1 MKMKKLLA
9 TALVL
14 LMSMMACVLA
24 FAEGWDYTITETIDC
39 TGFTEDKTGSGW
51 EWDHTAKTLKITD
64 NLLIKITQKAGN
76 ENYGIKLPGGATLE
90 IQKNLLV
97 GFVAEGENFGTGYGV
112 YSEGEITINGTL
124 RTVREG
130 GDIFAVAAQKVT
142 LGKDA
147 QISAPSC
154 AGVVTPK
161 LVVDGNNTIIADHW
175 CIKNNNNVEITGSG
189 TLTLDCGDKP
199 VDCNGY
205 TVKDS
210 VKLKFIAS
218 PVPKERITNTI
229 PASLKSKIQ
238 VTHADDEGK
247 MAVSIGE
254 MNSDA
259 WAAAIEEALKDPFSG
274 EISSIGFNININK
287 AKLPT
292 GAVKWMHAN
301 GNIIS
306 DDQFSEMVLNS
317 NDDIWDKSSSDF
329 FGWNFT
335 LADVTEEGDN
345 YIVTP
350 AKYDDMYIYMA
361 WKDISGNVIRVEKL
375 NVVAT
380 TSAGQIK
387 VPKEQVARPVPVGN
401 GQLKFN
407 TNNALHIEESYD
419 ESAGLLKYAITDMD
433 AVKAESASKVLKVNT
448 EVSAPDGYDTLTI
461 VDSNG
466 QSPDILPATIS
477 VPYADNGELATN
489 EYPFKLIWKDSK
501 DSAKELTQILNIRIT
516 VKNATWMDEYWTPV
530 SEDQLTFIPNIAD
543 ITNNGMPLTL
553 EKGKGDSSKVT
564 RIHAE
569 FNKDLTLQNVLDLNQ
584 SYVEIKAPNGIVGY
598 RQNNS
603 GGNDPEGYVEYNNYT
618 ALSQD
623 NIIKA
628 AELNNSTTAQF
639 KFVPFSSF
647 VTPEGI
653 TVYYAPK
660 QGYVRLIDWYDKEEN
675 IVERQYLY
683 FLMEQANFTVET
695 STVATVSGT
704 PSQPT
709 LKDGTASEKDW
720 ALVCQ
725 KNPQVGTNAFYVE
738 LKVVDGNGKET
749 KEIKEHFEKNGSK
762 AEIFLPFF
770 DYGINPEDAK
780 NGRLKFTLTHYKDG
794 IDKAGTEIKY
804 RLDESGT
811 GIWFSTDSFSPFT
824 VKWETV
830 SGGEKPSGSGSGS
843 GSGSSVWYRGGN
855 SLGASIPFDP
865 TEVLIDGV
873 SVPFTVDGNTIT
885 IPSLTDG
892 PHNVKV
898 IWRGG
903 SYSFNITASGTGKSI
918 VALPQTGDSS
928 MGPYVGLCMLVFM
941 GMLAGGAVLN
951 RKKAK

>member
-14 LMSMMACVLA
+14 LMSMMACVPA
-24 FAEGWDYTITETIDC
+24 FAEGWDYTITATIDC
-39 TGFTEDKTGSGW
+39 TVFTKNETGNGW
-51 EWDHTAKTLKITD
+51 SWDSAKQTLTITH
-64 NLLIKITQKAGN
+64 NLLIKITQVKGDTT
-76 ENYGIKLPGGATLE
+76 YGIKLPGGATLE

-112 YSEGEITINGTL
+112 YSSDAITINGTL

-161 LVVDGNNTIIADHW
+161 LFVNGNNTIIADHS
-175 CIKNNNNVEITGSG
+175 CIKDNNNVEITGSG

-199 VDCNGY
+199 VDCKSY
-205 TVKDS
+205 TVDPG

-229 PASLKSKIQ
+229 PASLNSKIQ

-247 MAVSIGE
+247 MTVSIGE
-254 MNSDA
+254 MNSNA
-259 WAAAIEEALKDPFSG
+259 WATAIEEALKDSFSG
-274 EISSIGFNININK
+274 EISSIGFNINK

-292 GAVKWMHAN
+292 GAAQWMHAK

-317 NDDIWDKSSSDF
+317 NDNIWDKSFSDF

-375 NVVAT
+375 NVVVT
-380 TSAGQIK
+380 NSVDQIT
-387 VPKEQVARPVPVGN
+387 VPKANVARPVPVGN

-407 TNNALHIEESYD
+407 TNNASHIEKSYD

-433 AVKAESASKVLKVNT
+433 DVKAASASEELKVNT

-461 VDSNG
+461 VYSNG
-466 QSPDILPATIS
+466 STQSPDSLPATIS

-530 SEDQLTFIPNIAD
+530 SEDQLAFIPNIAD
-543 ITNNGMPLTL
+543 IKNNGMPLTL

-584 SYVEIKAPNGIVGY
+584 SYVEIKAPNGKNIVGY

-618 ALSQD
+618 ASSQD

-639 KFVPFSSF
+639 NFVPFSSF

-660 QGYVRLIDWYDKEEN
+660 QGYVRLIDWYDEKGN

-683 FLMEQANFTVET
+683 FLMEQADFTVET

-738 LKVVDGNGKET
+738 LKVVDGNGEET

-804 RLDESGT
+804 RIDESGT

-843 GSGSSVWYRGGN
+843 GSSVWYRGGN
-855 SLGASIPFDP
+855 SLGASIPSGP

-892 PHNVKV
+892 PHNVTV

-903 SYSFNITASGTGKSI
+903 SYSFNITASGTVKSV
-918 VALPQTGDSS
+918 VALPKTGDSS
-928 MGPYVGLCMLVFM
+928 TGPYVGLCMLVFM

>member
-9 TALVL
+9 TALIL
-14 LMSMMACVLA
+14 LMSMMACVPA

-64 NLLIKITQKAGN
+64 NLLIKITPKAGN
-76 ENYGIKLPGGATLE
+76 ENYGIKLPAGATLD

-97 GFVAEGENFGTGYGV
+97 GFVAVGENFGTGYGV
-112 YSEGEITINGTL
+112 YSSDAITINGTL

-154 AGVVTPK
+154 AGVVTPE
-161 LVVDGNNTIIADHW
+161 LVVDGNNTIIADYS
-175 CIKNNNNVEITGSG
+175 CIKNNNDNVEITGSG

-218 PVPKERITNTI
+218 PVPEERITYTI
-229 PASLKSKIQ
+229 PASLNSKIQ

-247 MAVSIGE
+247 MTVSIGE
-254 MNSDA
+254 MNSNA
-259 WAAAIEEALKDPFSG
+259 WATAIEEALKDSFSG
-274 EISSIGFNININK
+274 EISSIGFNINK

-292 GAVKWMHAN
+292 GAAQWMHAK

-306 DDQFSEMVLNS
+306 DDQFSEMVLTS
-317 NDDIWDKSSSDF
+317 DGWDESSSDF

-350 AKYDDMYIYMA
+350 AKYDDEYIYMA
-361 WKDISGNVIRVEKL
+361 WKDSSGNVIRMEKL
-375 NVVAT
+375 NVVVT
-380 TSAGQIK
+380 NSVDQIT
-387 VPKEQVARPVPVGN
+387 VPKENVARPVAVGN

-407 TNNALHIEESYD
+407 TNSASHIEASYD
-419 ESAGLLKYAITDMD
+419 ENAGLLKYAITDMD

-466 QSPDILPATIS
+466 STQSPDILPATIS

-516 VKNATWMDEYWTPV
+516 VKNATWMDEHWTPV
-530 SEDQLTFIPNIAD
+530 SEDQLAFIPNIAD
-543 ITNNGMPLTL
+543 IKNNGMPLTL
-553 EKGKGDSSKVT
+553 EKGKGDSKVT
-564 RIHAE
+564 CIHAG
-569 FNKDLTLQNVLDLNQ
+569 FNKGLTLQNVLDLNQ
-584 SYVEIKAPNGIVGY
+584 SYVEIKAPDGKNIVGY

-618 ALSQD
+618 ASSQD

-683 FLMEQANFTVET
+683 FLMEQADFTVNT
-695 STVATVSGT
+695 KAVAEVNET

-709 LKDGTASEKDW
+709 LRDDTASGTGWEL
-720 ALVCQ
+720 ACQ
-725 KNPQVGTNAFYVE
+725 KNPQEGTNAFYVE
-738 LKVVDGNGKET
+738 LKVVDANGEET
-749 KEIKEHFEKNGSK
+749 REIKEHFEKNGSK

-843 GSGSSVWYRGGN
+843 GSSVWYRGGN
-855 SLGASIPFDP
+855 SLGASIPSDP

-918 VALPQTGDSS
+918 VALPKTGDSS

>member
-9 TALVL
+9 TALIL
-14 LMSMMACVLA
+14 LMSMMACVPA

-64 NLLIKITQKAGN
+64 NLLIKITPKAGN
-76 ENYGIKLPGGATLE
+76 ENYGIKLPAGATLD

-97 GFVAEGENFGTGYGV
+97 GFVAVGENFGTGYGV
-112 YSEGEITINGTL
+112 YSSDAITINGTL

-154 AGVVTPK
+154 AGVVTPE
-161 LVVDGNNTIIADHW
+161 LVVDGNNTIIADYS
-175 CIKNNNNVEITGSG
+175 CIKNNNDNVEITGSG

-218 PVPKERITNTI
+218 PVPEERITYTI
-229 PASLKSKIQ
+229 PASLNSKIQ

-247 MAVSIGE
+247 MTVSIGE
-254 MNSDA
+254 MNSNA
-259 WAAAIEEALKDPFSG
+259 WATAIEEALKDSFSG
-274 EISSIGFNININK
+274 EISSIGFNINK
-287 AKLPT
+287 AKLPN
-292 GAVKWMHAN
+292 GAAQWMHAK

-306 DDQFSEMVLNS
+306 DDQFSEMVLTS
-317 NDDIWDKSSSDF
+317 DGWDESSSDF

-350 AKYDDMYIYMA
+350 AKYDDEYIYMA
-361 WKDISGNVIRVEKL
+361 WKDSSGNVIRMEKL
-375 NVVAT
+375 NVVVT
-380 TSAGQIK
+380 NSVDQIT
-387 VPKEQVARPVPVGN
+387 VPKENVARPVPVGN

-407 TNNALHIEESYD
+407 TNSASHIEASYD
-419 ESAGLLKYAITDMD
+419 ENAGLLKYAITDMD

-466 QSPDILPATIS
+466 STQSPDILPATIS

-516 VKNATWMDEYWTPV
+516 VKNATWMDEHWTPV
-530 SEDQLTFIPNIAD
+530 SEDQLAFIPTIAD
-543 ITNNGMPLTL
+543 IKNNGMPLTL
-553 EKGKGDSSKVT
+553 EKGKGDSKVT
-564 RIHAE
+564 CIHAG
-569 FNKDLTLQNVLDLNQ
+569 FNKGLTLQNVLDLNQ
-584 SYVEIKAPNGIVGY
+584 SYVEIKAPDGKNIVGY

-618 ALSQD
+618 ASSQD

-683 FLMEQANFTVET
+683 FLMEQADFTVNT
-695 STVATVSGT
+695 KAVAEVNET

-709 LKDGTASEKDW
+709 LRDDTASGTGWEL
-720 ALVCQ
+720 ACQ
-725 KNPQVGTNAFYVE
+725 KNPQEGTNAFYVE
-738 LKVVDGNGKET
+738 LKVVDANGEET
-749 KEIKEHFEKNGSK
+749 REIKEHFEKNGSK

-843 GSGSSVWYRGGN
+843 GSSVWYRGGN
-855 SLGASIPFDP
+855 SLGASIPSDP

-918 VALPQTGDSS
+918 VALPKTGDSS

>member
-9 TALVL
+9 TALIL
-14 LMSMMACVLA
+14 LISMMACVPA
-24 FAEGWDYTITETIDC
+24 FAEEWDYTITATIDC
-39 TGFTEDKTGSGW
+39 TVFTKNETGNGW
-51 EWDHTAKTLKITD
+51 SWDSAKQTLTITH
-64 NLLIKITQKAGN
+64 NLLIKITQVKGDTT
-76 ENYGIKLPGGATLE
+76 YGIKLPGGATLD

-97 GFVAEGENFGTGYGV
+97 GFVAVGKNFGTGYGV
-112 YSEGEITINGTL
+112 YSSDAITINGTL

-154 AGVVTPK
+154 AGVVTPE
-161 LVVDGNNTIIADHW
+161 LVVDGNNTIIADYS
-175 CIKNNNNVEITGSG
+175 CIKNNNVEITGSG
-189 TLTLDCGDKP
+189 TLTLGCGDKP
-199 VDCNGY
+199 IDCNGY
-205 TVKDS
+205 TVGDS

-218 PVPKERITNTI
+218 PVPKERITYTI
-229 PASLKSKIQ
+229 PDSLNSNIQ

-247 MAVSIGE
+247 MTVSIGE
-254 MNSDA
+254 MSSNA
-259 WAAAIEEALKDPFSG
+259 WAAAIEEALKDSFSG
-274 EISSIGFNININK
+274 EISSIRFNINK

-292 GAVKWMHAN
+292 GAAKWMHVN
-301 GNIIS
+301 GNIFS

-350 AKYDDMYIYMA
+350 AKYDDEYIYMA

-375 NVVAT
+375 NVMVT
-380 TSAGQIK
+380 NSVNQIT
-387 VPKEQVARPVPVGN
+387 VPKANVARPVPVGN

-407 TNNALHIEESYD
+407 TNKASHIEESYD
-419 ESAGLLKYAITDMD
+419 ENAGLLKYAITDMD

-530 SEDQLTFIPNIAD
+530 SEDQLAFIPNIAD

-584 SYVEIKAPNGIVGY
+584 SYVEIKAPNGKNIVGY

-618 ALSQD
+618 ASSQD

-660 QGYVRLIDWYDKEEN
+660 QGYVRLIDWYDEGGK

-683 FLMEQANFTVET
+683 FLMEQADFTVNTE
-695 STVATVSGT
+695 TVAEVNET

-709 LKDGTASEKDW
+709 LKDGTASEKEW

-725 KNPQVGTNAFYVE
+725 KNPQEGTNAFYVE
-738 LKVVDGNGKET
+738 LKVVDKNGE
-749 KEIKEHFEKNGSK
+749 ESEVIKQHFEKNGSK

-843 GSGSSVWYRGGN
+843 SVWYRGGN
-855 SLGASIPFDP
+855 SLGASIPSDP

-892 PHNVKV
+892 PHNVQV

-918 VALPQTGDSS
+918 VALPKTGDSS

>member
-14 LMSMMACVLA
+14 LMSMMACVPA
-24 FAEGWDYTITETIDC
+24 FAAMHTGTIDC
-39 TGFTEDKTGSGW
+39 TGGVDKKDTGW
-51 EWDHTAKTLKITD
+51 EWNEKNKTLTITD
-64 NLLIKITQKAGN
+64 DLLIGINRTSN
-76 ENYGIKLPGGATLE
+76 SERYYGIKLPKGATLN
-90 IQKNLLV
+90 IQKSLLIEFRAENLSQA
-97 GFVAEGENFGTGYGV
+97 GFGFAVYAEGDL
-112 YSEGEITINGTL
+112 TINGKL
-124 RTVREG
+124 DVRKVNG
-130 GDIFAVAAQKVT
+130 GDFYAVSSNGKVT
-142 LGKDA
+142 LNNA
-147 QISAPSC
+147 QINAAWGIGISTNNLEVQVDNNSVTSDFWALDRNGDIALTGDGSLVLT
-154 AGVVTPK
+154 AGETPIHC
-161 LVVDGNNTIIADHW
+161 D
-175 CIKNNNNVEITGSG
+175 S
-189 TLTLDCGDKP
+189 
-199 VDCNGY
+199 Y
-205 TVKDS
+205 TVGEG

-218 PVPKERITNTI
+218 PVPKERITYTI
-229 PASLKSKIQ
+229 PVSLNSNIQ

-247 MAVSIGE
+247 MTVSIGE
-254 MNSDA
+254 MNSNA
-259 WAAAIEEALKDPFSG
+259 WAAAIEEALKDSFSG
-274 EISSIGFNININK
+274 EISSIGFNINK

-292 GAVKWMHAN
+292 GAAKWMHTN

-306 DDQFSEMVLNS
+306 DDQFSGMVLNS
-317 NDDIWDKSSSDF
+317 DDDIWDESSSDF

-350 AKYDDMYIYMA
+350 AKYDDEYIYMA
-361 WKDISGNVIRVEKL
+361 WKDSSGNVIRVEKL

-387 VPKEQVARPVPVGN
+387 VPKEQVARPVPVEKR
-401 GQLKFN
+401 QLSFN
-407 TNNALHIEESYD
+407 TGTASYIEESYD
-419 ESAGLLKYAITDMD
+419 EAVGLLKYAITDMK
-433 AVKAESASKVLKVNT
+433 AVKTASACEVLQVNT
-448 EVSAPDGYDTLTI
+448 NVNAPDGYDTLTI
-461 VDSNG
+461 VYSNG
-466 QSPDILPATIS
+466 NKETPANLPATIS

-516 VKNATWMDEYWTPV
+516 VKNATWMDEHWTPV
-530 SEDQLTFIPNIAD
+530 SEDQLAFIPNIAD
-543 ITNNGMPLTL
+543 IKNNGMPLTL
-553 EKGKGDSSKVT
+553 EKGKGDSKVT
-564 RIHAE
+564 CIHAG
-569 FNKDLTLQNVLDLNQ
+569 FNKGLTLQNVLDLNQ
-584 SYVEIKAPNGIVGY
+584 SYVEIKAPDGKNIVGY

-618 ALSQD
+618 ASSQD

-660 QGYVRLIDWYDKEEN
+660 QGYVRLIDWYDEGGK

-683 FLMEQANFTVET
+683 FLMEQADFTVET

-738 LKVVDGNGKET
+738 LKVVGANGEET
-749 KEIKEHFEKNGSK
+749 REIKEHFEKNGSK

-811 GIWFSTDSFSPFT
+811 GIWFSTNSFSPFT

-843 GSGSSVWYRGGN
+843 GSSVWYRGGN
-855 SLGASIPFDP
+855 SLGASIPSDP

-918 VALPQTGDSS
+918 VALPKTGDSS

>member
-14 LMSMMACVLA
+14 LMSMMACVPA
-24 FAEGWDYTITETIDC
+24 FAEGWDYTITATIDC
-39 TGFTEDKTGSGW
+39 TVFTKNETGNGW
-51 EWDHTAKTLKITD
+51 RWDSAKQTLTITH
-64 NLLIKITQKAGN
+64 NLLIKITQVKGDTT
-76 ENYGIKLPGGATLE
+76 YGIKLPGGATLE

-112 YSEGEITINGTL
+112 YSSDAITINGTL
-124 RTVREG
+124 RTVRKG

-154 AGVVTPK
+154 AGVVTPE
-161 LVVDGNNTIIADHW
+161 LVVDGNNTIIADDS
-175 CIKNNNNVEITGSG
+175 CIKDNNNVEITGRG

-205 TVKDS
+205 TVEDS
-210 VKLKFIAS
+210 VKLKFNPS
-218 PVPKERITNTI
+218 PVPEERITPTI
-229 PASLKSKIQ
+229 PDSLKSGIQ
-238 VTHADDEGK
+238 VTTIDGSLT
-247 MAVSIGE
+247 VSIGE

-259 WAAAIEEALKDPFSG
+259 WAAAIEEALKDSFSG
-274 EISSIGFNININK
+274 EISSIGFNINK

-292 GAVKWMHAN
+292 GAAKWMHTN

-306 DDQFSEMVLNS
+306 DDQFSGMVLNS
-317 NDDIWDKSSSDF
+317 DDDIWDESSSDF

-350 AKYDDMYIYMA
+350 AKYDDEYIYMA
-361 WKDISGNVIRVEKL
+361 WKDSSGNVIRVEKL

-387 VPKEQVARPVPVGN
+387 VPKEQVARPVPVEKR
-401 GQLKFN
+401 QLSFN
-407 TNNALHIEESYD
+407 TGTASYIEESYD
-419 ESAGLLKYAITDMD
+419 ENAGLLKYAITDMD

-461 VDSNG
+461 VDSDG
-466 QSPDILPATIS
+466 STQSPDILPVTIS

-516 VKNATWMDEYWTPV
+516 VKNATWMDEHWTPV

-584 SYVEIKAPNGIVGY
+584 SYVEIKAPDEKNIVGY

-618 ALSQD
+618 ASSQD

-683 FLMEQANFTVET
+683 FLMEQADFTVNT
-695 STVATVSGT
+695 KAVAEVNET

-709 LKDGTASEKDW
+709 LRDDTASGTGWEL
-720 ALVCQ
+720 ACQ
-725 KNPQVGTNAFYVE
+725 KNPQEGTNAFYVE
-738 LKVVDGNGKET
+738 LKVVDANGEET
-749 KEIKEHFEKNGSK
+749 REIKEHFEKNGSK

-843 GSGSSVWYRGGN
+843 GSSVWYRGGN
-855 SLGASIPFDP
+855 SLGASIPSDP

-918 VALPQTGDSS
+918 VALPKTGDSS

>member
-14 LMSMMACVLA
+14 LISMMACVPA

-51 EWDHTAKTLKITD
+51 EWDHTTKTLKITD

-76 ENYGIKLPGGATLE
+76 ENYGIKLPGGATLD

-97 GFVAEGENFGTGYGV
+97 GFVAVGKNFGTGYGV
-112 YSEGEITINGTL
+112 YSSDAITINGTL

-154 AGVVTPK
+154 AGVVTPE
-161 LVVDGNNTIIADHW
+161 LVVDGNNTIIADYS
-175 CIKNNNNVEITGSG
+175 CIKNNNVEITGSG
-189 TLTLDCGDKP
+189 TLTLGCGDKP
-199 VDCNGY
+199 IDCNGY
-205 TVKDS
+205 TVGDS

-218 PVPKERITNTI
+218 PVPKERITYTI
-229 PASLKSKIQ
+229 PDSLNSNIQ

-247 MAVSIGE
+247 MTVSIGE
-254 MNSDA
+254 MSSNA
-259 WAAAIEEALKDPFSG
+259 WAAAIEEALKDSFSG
-274 EISSIGFNININK
+274 EISSIRFNINK

-292 GAVKWMHAN
+292 GAAKWMHVN
-301 GNIIS
+301 GNIFS

-317 NDDIWDKSSSDF
+317 EDNIWDKSSSDF
-329 FGWNFT
+329 FGWNLT

-350 AKYDDMYIYMA
+350 AKYDDEYIYMA
-361 WKDISGNVIRVEKL
+361 WKDSSGNVIRVEKL
-375 NVVAT
+375 NVMVT
-380 TSAGQIK
+380 NSVNQIT
-387 VPKEQVARPVPVGN
+387 VPKANVARPVPVGN

-407 TNNALHIEESYD
+407 TNKASHIEESYD
-419 ESAGLLKYAITDMD
+419 ENAGLLKYAITDMD

-489 EYPFKLIWKDSK
+489 EYPFKLIWKASK

-584 SYVEIKAPNGIVGY
+584 SYVEIKAPDGKKIVGY

-603 GGNDPEGYVEYNNYT
+603 GSNNDPEGYVEYNNYT
-618 ALSQD
+618 ASSQD

-660 QGYVRLIDWYDKEEN
+660 QGYVRLIDWYDEGGK

-683 FLMEQANFTVET
+683 FLMEQADFTVNTE
-695 STVATVSGT
+695 TVAEVNET

-709 LKDGTASEKDW
+709 LKDGTASEKEW

-725 KNPQVGTNAFYVE
+725 KNPQEGTNAFYVE
-738 LKVVDGNGKET
+738 LKVVDKNGE
-749 KEIKEHFEKNGSK
+749 ESEVIKQHFEKNGSK

-843 GSGSSVWYRGGN
+843 GSSVWYRGGN
-855 SLGASIPFDP
+855 SLGASIPSDP

-892 PHNVKV
+892 PHNVQV

-903 SYSFNITASGTGKSI
+903 SYSFNITASGTVKSV
-918 VALPQTGDSS
+918 VALPKTGDSS

-941 GMLAGGAVLN
+941 GMLAGDAVLN

>member
-1 MKMKKLLA
+1 MKKLLA
-9 TALVL
+9 TALIL
-14 LMSMMACVLA
+14 LMSMMACVPA

-64 NLLIKITQKAGN
+64 NLLIKITPKAGN
-76 ENYGIKLPGGATLE
+76 ENYGIKLPAGATLD

-97 GFVAEGENFGTGYGV
+97 GFVAVGENFGTGYGV
-112 YSEGEITINGTL
+112 YSSDAITINGTL

-154 AGVVTPK
+154 AGVVTPE
-161 LVVDGNNTIIADHW
+161 LVVDGNNTIIADYS
-175 CIKNNNNVEITGSG
+175 CIKNNNDNVEITGSG

-218 PVPKERITNTI
+218 PVPEERITYTI
-229 PASLKSKIQ
+229 PASLNSKIQ

-247 MAVSIGE
+247 MTVSIGE
-254 MNSDA
+254 MNSNA
-259 WAAAIEEALKDPFSG
+259 WATAIEEALKDSFSG
-274 EISSIGFNININK
+274 EISSIGFNINK

-292 GAVKWMHAN
+292 GAAQWMHAK

-306 DDQFSEMVLNS
+306 DDQFSEMVLTS
-317 NDDIWDKSSSDF
+317 DGWDESSSDF

-350 AKYDDMYIYMA
+350 AKYDDEYIYMA
-361 WKDISGNVIRVEKL
+361 WKDSSGNVIRMEKL
-375 NVVAT
+375 NVVVT
-380 TSAGQIK
+380 NSVDQIT
-387 VPKEQVARPVPVGN
+387 VPKENVARPVAVGN

-407 TNNALHIEESYD
+407 TNSASHIEASYD
-419 ESAGLLKYAITDMD
+419 ENAGLLKYAITDMD

-466 QSPDILPATIS
+466 STQSPDILPATIS

-516 VKNATWMDEYWTPV
+516 VKNATWMDEHWTPV
-530 SEDQLTFIPNIAD
+530 SEDQLAFIPNIAD
-543 ITNNGMPLTL
+543 IKNNGMPLTL
-553 EKGKGDSSKVT
+553 EKGKGDSKVT
-564 RIHAE
+564 CIHAG
-569 FNKDLTLQNVLDLNQ
+569 FNKGLTLQNVLDLNQ
-584 SYVEIKAPNGIVGY
+584 SYVEIKAPDGKNIVGY

-618 ALSQD
+618 ASSQD

-683 FLMEQANFTVET
+683 FLMEQADFTVNT
-695 STVATVSGT
+695 KAVAEVNET

-709 LKDGTASEKDW
+709 LRDDTASGTGWEL
-720 ALVCQ
+720 ACQ
-725 KNPQVGTNAFYVE
+725 KNPQEGTNAFYVE
-738 LKVVDGNGKET
+738 LKVVDANGEET
-749 KEIKEHFEKNGSK
+749 REIKEHFEKNGSK

-830 SGGEKPSGSGSGS
+830 SGGEKPSGSG

-855 SLGASIPFDP
+855 SLGASIPSDP

-918 VALPQTGDSS
+918 VALPKTGDSS

>member
-9 TALVL
+9 TALIL

-51 EWDHTAKTLKITD
+51 EWDHTTKTLKITD

-76 ENYGIKLPGGATLE
+76 ENYGIKLPAGATLN

-97 GFVAEGENFGTGYGV
+97 GFVAVGENFGTGYGV
-112 YSEGEITINGTL
+112 YSSDSITINGTL

-161 LVVDGNNTIIADHW
+161 LVVDGNNTIIADYS

-189 TLTLDCGDKP
+189 TLTLGCGDKP
-199 VDCNGY
+199 IACNGY

-218 PVPKERITNTI
+218 PVPKERIIYTI
-229 PASLKSKIQ
+229 PASLNSNIQ

-247 MAVSIGE
+247 MTVSIGE
-254 MNSDA
+254 MNSNA
-259 WAAAIEEALKDPFSG
+259 WAAAIEEALKDSFSG
-274 EISSIGFNININK
+274 EISSIGFNINK

-292 GAVKWMHAN
+292 GAAKWMHTN

-306 DDQFSEMVLNS
+306 DDQFSGMVLNS
-317 NDDIWDKSSSDF
+317 DDDIWDESSSDF

-350 AKYDDMYIYMA
+350 AKYDDEYIYMA
-361 WKDISGNVIRVEKL
+361 WKDSSGNVIRVEKL

-407 TNNALHIEESYD
+407 TNSASHIEASYD
-419 ESAGLLKYAITDMD
+419 ENAGLLKYAITDMD
-433 AVKAESASKVLKVNT
+433 AVKAESASKVLEVNT

-466 QSPDILPATIS
+466 STQSPDSLPVTIS

-501 DSAKELTQILNIRIT
+501 GSAKELTQILNIRIT
-516 VKNATWMDEYWTPV
+516 VKNATWMDEHWTPV
-530 SEDQLTFIPNIAD
+530 SEDQLAFIPNIAD
-543 ITNNGMPLTL
+543 IKNNGMPLTL
-553 EKGKGDSSKVT
+553 EKGKGDSKVT
-564 RIHAE
+564 RIHAG
-569 FNKDLTLQNVLDLNQ
+569 FNKGLTLQNVLDLNQ
-584 SYVEIKAPNGIVGY
+584 SYVEIKAPDGRKNIVGY

-618 ALSQD
+618 ASSQD
-623 NIIKA
+623 SIIRA

-660 QGYVRLIDWYDKEEN
+660 QGYVRLIDWYDEEGN

-683 FLMEQANFTVET
+683 FLMEQADFTVNT
-695 STVATVSGT
+695 KAVAEVNET

-709 LKDGTASEKDW
+709 LRDDTASETGW
-720 ALVCQ
+720 ELACQ
-725 KNPQVGTNAFYVE
+725 KNPQEGTNAFYVE
-738 LKVVDGNGKET
+738 LKVVDANGEET
-749 KEIKEHFEKNGSK
+749 REIKEHFEKNGSK

-830 SGGEKPSGSGSGS
+830 SGGAKPSGSGS

-855 SLGASIPFDP
+855 SLGASIPSDP

-903 SYSFNITASGTGKSI
+903 SYSFNITASGTGKNI
-918 VALPQTGDSS
+918 VALPKTGDSS

>member
-14 LMSMMACVLA
+14 LMSMMACVPA
-24 FAEGWDYTITETIDC
+24 FAEGWDYTITATIDC
-39 TGFTEDKTGSGW
+39 TVFTKNETGNGW
-51 EWDHTAKTLKITD
+51 SWDSAKQTLTITH
-64 NLLIKITQKAGN
+64 NLLIKITQVKGDTT
-76 ENYGIKLPGGATLE
+76 YGIKLPGGATLE

-112 YSEGEITINGTL
+112 YSSDAITINGTL

-154 AGVVTPK
+154 AGVVTPE
-161 LVVDGNNTIIADHW
+161 LVVDGNNTIIADYS

-189 TLTLDCGDKP
+189 TLTLGCGDKP
-199 VDCNGY
+199 IYCNGY
-205 TVKDS
+205 TVKNS

-218 PVPKERITNTI
+218 PVPKERITYTI
-229 PASLKSKIQ
+229 PASLNSEIQ

-254 MNSDA
+254 MSSNA
-259 WAAAIEEALKDPFSG
+259 WAAAIEEALKDSFSG
-274 EISSIGFNININK
+274 EISSIGFNINK

-292 GAVKWMHAN
+292 GAAKWMHAK
-301 GNIIS
+301 GNIFS
-306 DDQFSEMVLNS
+306 DDQFSEMALNS

-335 LADVTEEGDN
+335 LADVTEDGEN

-350 AKYDDMYIYMA
+350 AKYNDMYIYMA

-387 VPKEQVARPVPVGN
+387 VPKEQVARPVSVGN

-407 TNNALHIEESYD
+407 TNSASHIEASYD
-419 ESAGLLKYAITDMD
+419 ENAGLLKYAITDMD

-461 VDSNG
+461 VDSDGNT
-466 QSPDILPATIS
+466 QSPDILPVTIS
-477 VPYADNGELATN
+477 VPYADKGELATN

-501 DSAKELTQILNIRIT
+501 GSAKELTQILNIRIT

-543 ITNNGMPLTL
+543 IKNNGMPLKL
-553 EKGKGDSSKVT
+553 EKGKGDSKVT
-564 RIHAE
+564 CIHAE

-584 SYVEIKAPNGIVGY
+584 SYVEIKAPDEKNIVGY

-618 ALSQD
+618 ASSQD

-683 FLMEQANFTVET
+683 FLMEQADFTVNT
-695 STVATVSGT
+695 KAVAEVNET

-709 LKDGTASEKDW
+709 LRDDAASGTGWELA
-720 ALVCQ
+720 CQ
-725 KNPQVGTNAFYVE
+725 KNPQEGTNAFYVE
-738 LKVVDGNGKET
+738 LKVVDANGEET
-749 KEIKEHFEKNGSK
+749 REIKEHFEKNGSK

-843 GSGSSVWYRGGN
+843 GSSVWYRGGN
-855 SLGASIPFDP
+855 SFGASIPSDP

-918 VALPQTGDSS
+918 VALPKTGDSS

>member
-14 LMSMMACVLA
+14 LMSMMACVPA
-24 FAEGWDYTITETIDC
+24 FAEGWDYTITATIDC
-39 TGFTEDKTGSGW
+39 TVFTKNETGNGW
-51 EWDHTAKTLKITD
+51 SWDSAKQTLTITH
-64 NLLIKITQKAGN
+64 NLLIKITQVKGDTT
-76 ENYGIKLPGGATLE
+76 YGIKLPAGATLD

-97 GFVAEGENFGTGYGV
+97 GFAAEGGNFGTGYGV
-112 YSEGEITINGTL
+112 YSSNAITINGTL

-161 LVVDGNNTIIADHW
+161 LFVNGNNTIIADHS
-175 CIKNNNNVEITGSG
+175 CIKDNNVEITGSG
-189 TLTLDCGDKP
+189 TLTLDCGDTP
-199 VDCNGY
+199 IRCNSY
-205 TVKDS
+205 TVATG
-210 VKLKFIAS
+210 VTLKFS
-218 PVPKERITNTI
+218 PVQVPENSITYTI
-229 PASLKSKIQ
+229 PDSLRDVIT
-238 VTHADDEGK
+238 VTPADGSLT
-247 MAVSIGE
+247 VSIE
-254 MNSDA
+254 KTNPEA
-259 WAAAIEEALKDPFSG
+259 WADAIEEALKDSFSG
-274 EISSIGFNININK
+274 EISSIRFGIEVTPPTNA
-287 AKLPT
+287 AKM
-292 GAVKWMHAN
+292 MHAT
-301 GNIIS
+301 GNIIT
-306 DDQFSEMVLNS
+306 DDQFSEMVFIS
-317 NDDIWDKSSSDF
+317 TEDDWEEPSDF
-329 FGWNFT
+329 LGWGFT
-335 LADVTEEGDN
+335 LADVTEEGEN

-350 AKYDDMYIYMA
+350 AEYNDMYIYIA
-361 WKDISGNVIRVEKL
+361 WKNSSGDVIRVEKL

-407 TNNALHIEESYD
+407 TNSASHIEESYD

-433 AVKAESASKVLKVNT
+433 DVKAASASEVLKVNT

-461 VDSNG
+461 VDSDGNT
-466 QSPDILPATIS
+466 QSPDILPVTIS
-477 VPYADNGELATN
+477 VPYADKGELATN

-501 DSAKELTQILNIRIT
+501 GSAKELTQILNIRIT

-543 ITNNGMPLTL
+543 IKNNGMPLKL
-553 EKGKGDSSKVT
+553 EKGKGDSKVT
-564 RIHAE
+564 CIHAG
-569 FNKDLTLQNVLDLNQ
+569 FNKGLTLQNVLDLNQ
-584 SYVEIKAPNGIVGY
+584 SYVEIKAPNGENIVGY

-660 QGYVRLIDWYDKEEN
+660 QGYVRLIDWYDEKGN

-683 FLMEQANFTVET
+683 FLMEQADFTVET

-738 LKVVDGNGKET
+738 LKVVDGNGEET

-804 RLDESGT
+804 RIDESGT

-843 GSGSSVWYRGGN
+843 GSSVWYRGGN
-855 SLGASIPFDP
+855 SLGASIPSDP

-903 SYSFNITASGTGKSI
+903 SYSFNITASGIGKSI
-918 VALPQTGDSS
+918 VALPKTGDSS

>member
-9 TALVL
+9 TALIL
-14 LMSMMACVLA
+14 LMSMMACVPA

-64 NLLIKITQKAGN
+64 NLLIKITPKAGN
-76 ENYGIKLPGGATLE
+76 ENYGIKLPAGATLD

-97 GFVAEGENFGTGYGV
+97 GFVAVGENFGTGYGV
-112 YSEGEITINGTL
+112 YSSDAITINGTL

-154 AGVVTPK
+154 AGVVTPE
-161 LVVDGNNTIIADHW
+161 LVVDGNNTIIADYS
-175 CIKNNNNVEITGSG
+175 CIKNNNDNVEITGSG

-218 PVPKERITNTI
+218 PVPEERITYTI
-229 PASLKSKIQ
+229 PASLNSKIQ

-247 MAVSIGE
+247 MTVSIGE
-254 MNSDA
+254 MNSNA
-259 WAAAIEEALKDPFSG
+259 WATAIEEALKDSFSG
-274 EISSIGFNININK
+274 EISSIGFNINK

-292 GAVKWMHAN
+292 GAAQWMHAK

-306 DDQFSEMVLNS
+306 DDQFSEMVLTS
-317 NDDIWDKSSSDF
+317 DGWDESSSDF

-350 AKYDDMYIYMA
+350 AKYDDEYIYMA
-361 WKDISGNVIRVEKL
+361 WKDSSGNVIRMEKL
-375 NVVAT
+375 NVVVT
-380 TSAGQIK
+380 NSVDQIT
-387 VPKEQVARPVPVGN
+387 VPKENVARPVPVGN

-407 TNNALHIEESYD
+407 TNSASHIEASYD
-419 ESAGLLKYAITDMD
+419 ENAGLLKYAITDMD

-466 QSPDILPATIS
+466 STQSPDILPATIS

-516 VKNATWMDEYWTPV
+516 VKNATWMDEHWTPV
-530 SEDQLTFIPNIAD
+530 SEDQLAFIPTIAD
-543 ITNNGMPLTL
+543 IKNNGMPLTL
-553 EKGKGDSSKVT
+553 EKGKGDSKVT
-564 RIHAE
+564 CIHAG
-569 FNKDLTLQNVLDLNQ
+569 FNKGLTLQNVLDLNQ
-584 SYVEIKAPNGIVGY
+584 SYVEIKAPDGKNIVGY

-618 ALSQD
+618 ASSQD

-683 FLMEQANFTVET
+683 FLMEQADFTVNT
-695 STVATVSGT
+695 KAVAEVNET

-709 LKDGTASEKDW
+709 LRDDTASGTGWEL
-720 ALVCQ
+720 ACQ
-725 KNPQVGTNAFYVE
+725 KNPQEGTNAFYVE
-738 LKVVDGNGKET
+738 LKVVDANGEET
-749 KEIKEHFEKNGSK
+749 REIKEHFEKNGSK

-843 GSGSSVWYRGGN
+843 GSSVWYRGGN
-855 SLGASIPFDP
+855 SLGASIPSDP

-918 VALPQTGDSS
+918 VALPKTGDSS

>member
-9 TALVL
+9 TALIL
-14 LMSMMACVLA
+14 IMSMMACVPA

-218 PVPKERITNTI
+218 LVPKERITPTI
-229 PASLKSKIQ
+229 PDSLKSGIQ
-238 VTHADDEGK
+238 VTTIDGSLT
-247 MAVSIGE
+247 VSIGE

-259 WAAAIEEALKDPFSG
+259 WAAAIEEALKDSFSG
-274 EISSIGFNININK
+274 EISSIGFNINK

-292 GAVKWMHAN
+292 GADKWMHVN
-301 GNIIS
+301 GNIFS
-306 DDQFSEMVLNS
+306 DDQFSGMVLNQ
-317 NDDIWDKSSSDF
+317 NDDIWGESSSDF

-350 AKYDDMYIYMA
+350 AKYDDEYIYMA
-361 WKDISGNVIRVEKL
+361 WKDSSGNVIRVEKL
-375 NVVAT
+375 NVVVT
-380 TSAGQIK
+380 NSANQIT
-387 VPKEQVARPVPVGN
+387 VPKANVARPVPVGN

-407 TNNALHIEESYD
+407 TNNASHIEKSYD

-433 AVKAESASKVLKVNT
+433 AVKAESVSKVLNVNT
-448 EVSAPDGYDTLTI
+448 EVSAPDGYDMLTI
-461 VDSNG
+461 VYSNG
-466 QSPDILPATIS
+466 STQSPDRLPATIS

-489 EYPFKLIWKDSK
+489 EYPFKLIWKYSK

-516 VKNATWMDEYWTPV
+516 VKNATWMDEHWTPV
-530 SEDQLTFIPNIAD
+530 SEDQLAFIPNIAD
-543 ITNNGMPLTL
+543 IKNNGMPLTL
-553 EKGKGDSSKVT
+553 EKGKGDSKVT

-569 FNKDLTLQNVLDLNQ
+569 FTKGLTLQNVLDLNR
-584 SYVEIKAPNGIVGY
+584 SYVEIKAPDGRKNIVGY

-618 ALSQD
+618 ASSQD
-623 NIIKA
+623 SIIRV

-647 VTPEGI
+647 VTLEGI

-660 QGYVRLIDWYDKEEN
+660 QGYVRLIDWYDEEGN

-683 FLMEQANFTVET
+683 FLMEQADFTVET
-695 STVATVSGT
+695 STVPTVSGT

-725 KNPQVGTNAFYVE
+725 KNPQEGTNAFYVE
-738 LKVVDGNGKET
+738 LKVVDGNGEET

-830 SGGEKPSGSGSGS
+830 SGDEKPSGSGS

-855 SLGASIPFDP
+855 SLGASIPSDP

-918 VALPQTGDSS
+918 VALPKTGDSS

>member
-9 TALVL
+9 TALIL
-14 LMSMMACVLA
+14 LMSMMACVPA
-24 FAEGWDYTITETIDC
+24 FAEEWDYTIIETIDC
-39 TGFTEDKTGSGW
+39 TGFAENKTGSGW
-51 EWDHTAKTLKITD
+51 EWDNTTKTLKIKD

-97 GFVAEGENFGTGYGV
+97 DFVAEGENFGAGYGV

-154 AGVVTPK
+154 AGVVTPE
-161 LVVDGNNTIIADHW
+161 LVVDGNNTIIADYS

-199 VDCNGY
+199 IDCKRY
-205 TVKDS
+205 TVGLS

-218 PVPKERITNTI
+218 PVPKERITYTI
-229 PASLKSKIQ
+229 PDSLNNNIQ
-238 VTHADDEGK
+238 VTHADGEGK
-247 MAVSIGE
+247 MTVSIGE
-254 MNSDA
+254 MNSNA
-259 WAAAIEEALKDPFSG
+259 WATAIEEALKDSFSG
-274 EISSIGFNININK
+274 EISSIGFNINK

-292 GAVKWMHAN
+292 GAAKWMHVN
-301 GNIIS
+301 GNIFS
-306 DDQFSEMVLNS
+306 DDQFSGMVLNS
-317 NDDIWDKSSSDF
+317 DDDIWDKSSSDF

-350 AKYDDMYIYMA
+350 AKYDDEYIYMA
-361 WKDISGNVIRVEKL
+361 WKDSSDNVIRVEKL
-375 NVVAT
+375 NVVVT
-380 TSAGQIK
+380 NSVGQIT
-387 VPKEQVARPVPVGN
+387 VPKENVARPVPVGN

-407 TNNALHIEESYD
+407 TNNASHIEKSYD

-433 AVKAESASKVLKVNT
+433 AVKKASANEVLEVNT
-448 EVSAPDGYDTLTI
+448 EVSAPDGYDMLTI
-461 VDSNG
+461 VDSKG
-466 QSPDILPATIS
+466 STQSSLPATIS
-477 VPYADNGELATN
+477 VPYADKGELATN

-516 VKNATWMDEYWTPV
+516 VKNATWMDEHWTPV
-530 SEDQLTFIPNIAD
+530 SEGQLDFIPNIAD
-543 ITNNGMPLTL
+543 IKNNGMPLTL

-564 RIHAE
+564 CIHAR
-569 FNKDLTLQNVLDLNQ
+569 FNKGLTLQNVLNLNQ
-584 SYVEIKAPNGIVGY
+584 SYVEIKAPEGKNIVGY

-618 ALSQD
+618 ASLQD
-623 NIIKA
+623 SIIKA

-660 QGYVRLIDWYDKEEN
+660 QGYVRLIDWYDEEEN

-683 FLMEQANFTVET
+683 FLMVQADFTVNT
-695 STVATVSGT
+695 KTVAEVNET

-725 KNPQVGTNAFYVE
+725 KNPQEGTNAFYVE
-738 LKVVDGNGKET
+738 LKVVDGNGEET
-749 KEIKEHFEKNGSK
+749 KEIKEHFENNGSK
-762 AEIFLPFF
+762 SEIFLPFF

-843 GSGSSVWYRGGN
+843 GSSVWYRGGN
-855 SLGASIPFDP
+855 SLGASIPSDP

-918 VALPQTGDSS
+918 VALPKTGDSS

>member
-9 TALVL
+9 TALIL
-14 LMSMMACVLA
+14 LMSMMACVPA

-64 NLLIKITQKAGN
+64 NLLIKITPKAGN
-76 ENYGIKLPGGATLE
+76 ENYGIKLPAGATLD

-97 GFVAEGENFGTGYGV
+97 GFVAVGENFGTGYGV
-112 YSEGEITINGTL
+112 YSSDAITINGTL

-154 AGVVTPK
+154 AGVVTPE
-161 LVVDGNNTIIADHW
+161 LVVDGNNTIIADYS
-175 CIKNNNNVEITGSG
+175 CIKNNNDNVEITGSG

-218 PVPKERITNTI
+218 PVPEERITYTI
-229 PASLKSKIQ
+229 PASLNSKIQ

-247 MAVSIGE
+247 MTVSIGE
-254 MNSDA
+254 MNSNA
-259 WAAAIEEALKDPFSG
+259 WATAIEEALKDSFSG
-274 EISSIGFNININK
+274 EISSIGFNINK

-292 GAVKWMHAN
+292 GAAQWMHAK

-306 DDQFSEMVLNS
+306 DDQFSEMVLTS
-317 NDDIWDKSSSDF
+317 DGWDESSSDF

-350 AKYDDMYIYMA
+350 AKYDDEYIYMA
-361 WKDISGNVIRVEKL
+361 WKDSSGNVIRMEKL
-375 NVVAT
+375 NVVVT
-380 TSAGQIK
+380 NSVDQIT
-387 VPKEQVARPVPVGN
+387 VPKENVARPVAVGN

-407 TNNALHIEESYD
+407 TNSASHIEASYD
-419 ESAGLLKYAITDMD
+419 ENAGLLKYAITDMD

-466 QSPDILPATIS
+466 STQSPDILPATIS

-516 VKNATWMDEYWTPV
+516 VKNATWMDEHWTPV
-530 SEDQLTFIPNIAD
+530 SEDQLAFIPNIAD
-543 ITNNGMPLTL
+543 IKNNGMPLTL
-553 EKGKGDSSKVT
+553 EKGKGDSKVT
-564 RIHAE
+564 CIHAG
-569 FNKDLTLQNVLDLNQ
+569 FNKGLTLQNVLDLNQ
-584 SYVEIKAPNGIVGY
+584 SYVEIKAPDGKNIVGY

-618 ALSQD
+618 ASSQD

-683 FLMEQANFTVET
+683 FLMEQADFTVNT
-695 STVATVSGT
+695 KAVAEVNET

-709 LKDGTASEKDW
+709 LRDDTASGTGWEL
-720 ALVCQ
+720 ACQ
-725 KNPQVGTNAFYVE
+725 KNPQEGTNAFYVE
-738 LKVVDGNGKET
+738 LKVVDANGEET
-749 KEIKEHFEKNGSK
+749 REIKEHFEKNGSK

-811 GIWFSTDSFSPFT
+811 GIWFSTNSFSPFT

-843 GSGSSVWYRGGN
+843 GSSVWYRGGN
-855 SLGASIPFDP
+855 SLGASIPSDP

-918 VALPQTGDSS
+918 VALPKTGDSS

>member
-9 TALVL
+9 TVLVL
-14 LMSMMACVLA
+14 LMSMMACVPA
-24 FAEGWDYTITETIDC
+24 FAEEWDYTITETIDC

-51 EWDHTAKTLKITD
+51 EWDNTAKTLKIKD
-64 NLLIKITQKAGN
+64 NLLIKITQKAGS
-76 ENYGIKLPGGATLE
+76 ENYGIKLPAGATLD

-112 YSEGEITINGTL
+112 YSSDAITINGTL
-124 RTVREG
+124 RTVRKG

-154 AGVVTPK
+154 AGVVTPE
-161 LVVDGNNTIIADHW
+161 LVVDGNNTIIADDS
-175 CIKNNNNVEITGSG
+175 CIKDNNNVEITGRG

-205 TVKDS
+205 TVEDS
-210 VKLKFIAS
+210 VKLKFNPS
-218 PVPKERITNTI
+218 PVPEERITPTI
-229 PASLKSKIQ
+229 PDSLKSGIQ
-238 VTHADDEGK
+238 VTTIDGSLT
-247 MAVSIGE
+247 VSIGE

-259 WAAAIEEALKDPFSG
+259 WAAAIEEALKDSFSG
-274 EISSIGFNININK
+274 EISSIGFNINK

-292 GAVKWMHAN
+292 GAAKWMHTN

-306 DDQFSEMVLNS
+306 DDQFSGMVLNS
-317 NDDIWDKSSSDF
+317 DDDIWDESSSDF

-350 AKYDDMYIYMA
+350 AKYDDEYIYMA
-361 WKDISGNVIRVEKL
+361 WKDSSGNVIRVEKL

-387 VPKEQVARPVPVGN
+387 VPKEQVARPVPVEKR
-401 GQLKFN
+401 QLSFN
-407 TNNALHIEESYD
+407 TGTASYIEESYD
-419 ESAGLLKYAITDMD
+419 ENAGLLKYAITDMD

-461 VDSNG
+461 VDSDG
-466 QSPDILPATIS
+466 STQSPDILPVTIS

-516 VKNATWMDEYWTPV
+516 VKNATWMDEHWTPV

-584 SYVEIKAPNGIVGY
+584 SYVEIKAPDEKNIVGY

-618 ALSQD
+618 ASSQD

-683 FLMEQANFTVET
+683 FLMEQADFTVNT
-695 STVATVSGT
+695 KAVAEVNET

-709 LKDGTASEKDW
+709 LRDDTASGTGWEL
-720 ALVCQ
+720 ACQ
-725 KNPQVGTNAFYVE
+725 KNPQEGTNAFYVE
-738 LKVVDGNGKET
+738 LKVVDANGEET
-749 KEIKEHFEKNGSK
+749 REIKEHFEKNGSK

-843 GSGSSVWYRGGN
+843 GSSVWYRGGN
-855 SLGASIPFDP
+855 SLGASIPSDP

-918 VALPQTGDSS
+918 VALPKTGDSS

>member
-14 LMSMMACVLA
+14 LMSIMACVPA
-24 FAEGWDYTITETIDC
+24 FAEWSNTITETIDC
-39 TGFTEDKTGSGW
+39 TVFTSNKNGTGW
-51 EWDHTAKTLKITD
+51 EWDKTANTLTITD
-64 NLLIKITQKAGN
+64 DLLIKITQVKGDTT
-76 ENYGIKLPGGATLE
+76 YGIKLPGGATLE

-154 AGVVTPK
+154 AGVVTPE
-161 LVVDGNNTIIADHW
+161 LVVDGNNTIIADYS

-205 TVKDS
+205 TVEDS
-210 VKLKFIAS
+210 VKLKFNPS
-218 PVPKERITNTI
+218 PVPEERITPTI
-229 PASLKSKIQ
+229 PDSLKSGIQ
-238 VTHADDEGK
+238 VTTIDGSLT
-247 MAVSIGE
+247 VSIGE
-254 MNSDA
+254 MNSNA
-259 WAAAIEEALKDPFSG
+259 WAAAIEEALKDSFSG
-274 EISSIGFNININK
+274 EISSIGFNINK

-292 GAVKWMHAN
+292 GAAKWMHTN

-306 DDQFSEMVLNS
+306 DDQFSGMVLNS
-317 NDDIWDKSSSDF
+317 DDDIWDESSSDF

-350 AKYDDMYIYMA
+350 AKYDDEYIYMA
-361 WKDISGNVIRVEKL
+361 WKDSSGNVIRVEKL

-387 VPKEQVARPVPVGN
+387 VPKEQVARPVPVEKR
-401 GQLKFN
+401 QLSFN
-407 TNNALHIEESYD
+407 TGTASYIEESYD
-419 ESAGLLKYAITDMD
+419 EAVGLLKYAITDMK
-433 AVKAESASKVLKVNT
+433 AVKTASAGEVLQVNT
-448 EVSAPDGYDTLTI
+448 NVNAPDGYDTLTI
-461 VDSNG
+461 VYSNG
-466 QSPDILPATIS
+466 NKETPANLPATIS

-516 VKNATWMDEYWTPV
+516 VKNATWMDEHWTPV
-530 SEDQLTFIPNIAD
+530 SEDQLAFIPNIAD
-543 ITNNGMPLTL
+543 IKNNGMPLTL
-553 EKGKGDSSKVT
+553 EKGKGDSKVT
-564 RIHAE
+564 CIHAG
-569 FNKDLTLQNVLDLNQ
+569 FNKGLTLQNVLDLNQ
-584 SYVEIKAPNGIVGY
+584 SYVEIKAPDEKNIVGY

-618 ALSQD
+618 ASSQD

-683 FLMEQANFTVET
+683 FLMEQADFTVNT
-695 STVATVSGT
+695 KAVAEVNET

-709 LKDGTASEKDW
+709 LRDDTASGTGWEL
-720 ALVCQ
+720 ACQ
-725 KNPQVGTNAFYVE
+725 KNPQEGTNAFYVE
-738 LKVVDGNGKET
+738 LKVVDANGEET
-749 KEIKEHFEKNGSK
+749 REIKEHFEKNGSK

-843 GSGSSVWYRGGN
+843 GSSVWYRGGN
-855 SLGASIPFDP
+855 SLGASIPSDP

-892 PHNVKV
+892 HHNVKV

-918 VALPQTGDSS
+918 VALPKTGDSS

>member
-1 MKMKKLLA
+1 M
-9 TALVL
+9 
-14 LMSMMACVLA
+14 
-24 FAEGWDYTITETIDC
+24 
-39 TGFTEDKTGSGW
+39 
-51 EWDHTAKTLKITD
+51 
-64 NLLIKITQKAGN
+64 
-76 ENYGIKLPGGATLE
+76 
-90 IQKNLLV
+90 
-97 GFVAEGENFGTGYGV
+97 
-112 YSEGEITINGTL
+112 
-124 RTVREG
+124 
-130 GDIFAVAAQKVT
+130 
-142 LGKDA
+142 
-147 QISAPSC
+147 
-154 AGVVTPK
+154 
-161 LVVDGNNTIIADHW
+161 
-175 CIKNNNNVEITGSG
+175 
-189 TLTLDCGDKP
+189 
-199 VDCNGY
+199 
-205 TVKDS
+205 
-210 VKLKFIAS
+210 
-218 PVPKERITNTI
+218 
-229 PASLKSKIQ
+229 
-238 VTHADDEGK
+238 THADDEGK

-259 WAAAIEEALKDPFSG
+259 WAAAIEESLKDSFSG

-855 SLGASIPFDP
+855 SLGASIPSDP

>member
-9 TALVL
+9 TALIL
-14 LMSMMACVLA
+14 IMSMMACVPA

-218 PVPKERITNTI
+218 LVPKERITPTI
-229 PASLKSKIQ
+229 PDSLKSGIQ
-238 VTHADDEGK
+238 VTTIDGSLT
-247 MAVSIGE
+247 VSIGE

-259 WAAAIEEALKDPFSG
+259 WAAAIEEALKDSFSG
-274 EISSIGFNININK
+274 EISSIGFNINK

-292 GAVKWMHAN
+292 GADKWMHVN
-301 GNIIS
+301 GNIFS
-306 DDQFSEMVLNS
+306 DDQFSGMVLNQ
-317 NDDIWDKSSSDF
+317 NDDIWGESSSDF

-350 AKYDDMYIYMA
+350 AKYDDEYIYMA
-361 WKDISGNVIRVEKL
+361 WKDSSGNVIRVEKL
-375 NVVAT
+375 NVVVT
-380 TSAGQIK
+380 NSVNQIT
-387 VPKEQVARPVPVGN
+387 VPKANVARPVPVGN

-407 TNNALHIEESYD
+407 TNNASHIEKSYD

-433 AVKAESASKVLKVNT
+433 AVKAESVSKVLNVNT
-448 EVSAPDGYDTLTI
+448 EVSAPDGYDMLTI
-461 VDSNG
+461 VYSNG
-466 QSPDILPATIS
+466 STQSPDRLPATIS

-489 EYPFKLIWKDSK
+489 EYPFKLIWKYSK

-516 VKNATWMDEYWTPV
+516 VKNATWMDEHWTPV
-530 SEDQLTFIPNIAD
+530 SEDQLAFIPNIAD
-543 ITNNGMPLTL
+543 IKNNGMPLTL
-553 EKGKGDSSKVT
+553 EKGKGDSKVT

-569 FNKDLTLQNVLDLNQ
+569 FTKGLTLQNVLDLNR
-584 SYVEIKAPNGIVGY
+584 SYVEIKAPDGRKNIVGY

-618 ALSQD
+618 ASSQD
-623 NIIKA
+623 SIIRV

-647 VTPEGI
+647 VTLEGI

-660 QGYVRLIDWYDKEEN
+660 QGYVRLIDWYDEEGN

-683 FLMEQANFTVET
+683 FLMEQADFTVET
-695 STVATVSGT
+695 STVPTVSGT

-725 KNPQVGTNAFYVE
+725 KNPQEGTNAFYVE
-738 LKVVDGNGKET
+738 LKVVDGNGEET

-830 SGGEKPSGSGSGS
+830 SGDEKPSGSGS

-855 SLGASIPFDP
+855 SLGASIPSDP

-918 VALPQTGDSS
+918 VALPKTGDSS